1 MVKKGLGKGLD
12 ALFSSVEAVKE
23 NKEILEKEIQ
33 EIKINDIEPNSE
45 QPRKFFNDEKI
56 NTLAESI
63 KQHGIIQPIVVK
75 NEGNIYKI
83 IAGERR
89 WRAARIAGLKTI
101 PVIVKNISSRQ
112 VMEIALIENIQREDL
127 NPIEEAE
134 AYDKLLKEYNLTQ
147 EKLSEVIGKS
157 RSAIANTIRLLILT
171 EKVKNMLIEGA
182 ISSGHAR
189 TLITITDKEKQETI
203 AEEIVNKGLNVRETE
218 KLIKK
223 INISRQKNIQKEK
236 DVNILEIENKLKDL
250 FGTKVEIQNNKNNGK
265 ILIEYYSK
273 EELDRIMEL
282 IEKI

>member
-1 MVKKGLGKGLD
+1 LVKKGLGKGLD

>member
-1 MVKKGLGKGLD
+1 
-12 ALFSSVEAVKE
+12 
-23 NKEILEKEIQ
+23 
-33 EIKINDIEPNSE
+33 
-45 QPRKFFNDEKI
+45 
-56 NTLAESI
+56 
-63 KQHGIIQPIVVK
+63 
-75 NEGNIYKI
+75 
-83 IAGERR
+83 
-89 WRAARIAGLKTI
+89 
-101 PVIVKNISSRQ
+101 
-112 VMEIALIENIQREDL
+112 
-127 NPIEEAE
+127 
-134 AYDKLLKEYNLTQ
+134 
-147 EKLSEVIGKS
+147 
-157 RSAIANTIRLLILT
+157 
-171 EKVKNMLIEGA
+171 MLIEGA